1 MATNGTGEKQSKKRR
16 LSAEEIGQ
24 MSPNDMR
31 AALTAAVSE
40 LEAYDEV
47 EREEDDLAATTRGGG
62 SGHGGGIDGTLQLIL
77 AELRMIRMQR
87 AEERAEMAK
96 IRVECDELR
105 AVVTQQQR
113 FMEQLDS
120 RDRERNLII
129 TGLPEEE
136 AFDGAVNDQGK
147 CRKVMEVIGAEGVS
161 LELTRI
167 GKPGNGRNRP
177 ILAKTP
183 SKECRDKILENTK
196 ALREAGPSY
205 RRIYVKKD
213 VHPAIRKEWK
223 RLRDVETTEKAKPVN
238 QGCTIR
244 LDYKRRE
251 VTRDGAMIDK
261 WSPLFLM

>member
-47 EREEDDLAATTRGGG
+47 EREEDDLATTTRGGG

-77 AELRMIRMQR
+77 AELRMIRTQR

-96 IRVECDELR
+96 IRAECDELR
-105 AVVTQQQR
+105 AVVAQQQR

-120 RDRERNLII
+120 RDREKNLII

-147 CRKVMEVIGAEGVS
+147 CRKVMEIIGAATVP
-161 LELTRI
+161 LEYTRI

-177 ILAKTP
+177 ILAKAP
-183 SKECRDKILENTK
+183 SKEQRDKILENTK

-223 RLRDVETTEKAKPVN
+223 RLRDVEAAEKAKPVN
-238 QGCTIR
+238 QGCTIQ

-251 VTRDGAMIDK
+251 VTRDGVVIDK
-261 WSPLFLM
+261 WSPVLM